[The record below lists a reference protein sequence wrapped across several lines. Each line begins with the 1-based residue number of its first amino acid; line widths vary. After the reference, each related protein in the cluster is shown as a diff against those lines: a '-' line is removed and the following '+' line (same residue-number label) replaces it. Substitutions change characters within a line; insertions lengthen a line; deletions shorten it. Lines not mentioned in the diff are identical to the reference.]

1 MQWLDNKTIMIDP
14 PKRPK
19 KLTGTRFATILG
31 LNPWSTDFEVWCEIT
46 RTYQKP
52 FEDTIYTLAGKA
64 IEPKQAEYM
73 KKSMFMT
80 NLITPTDIYGA
91 DYFNRT
97 RGDFFYDKEVF
108 GGMWDYLLFDENAKP
123 MTVLEMKTT
132 KRAEDWEEDIPEYYA
147 LQAALYAYLLDIDEV
162 IMVCSFL
169 SAKDYE
175 KPDEFIPS
183 INNTITRQFKLSE
196 RYPDFDKYIK
206 RALKW
211 WDKYVVQGISPEY
224 NEKKDADILKEL
236 RTNTLNPETDIKAL
250 IKEGEDLKSKIDALT
265 EPIQA
270 LEKRLK
276 VINDIIKKH
285 AIGEFRDNDKKVTML
300 GDKFEWSVTKTES
313 VDIDKEALKADGL
326 YDKYAST
333 KTSYRISTKPV
344 ENK

>member
-1 MQWLDNKTIMIDP
+1 MQWLNNKTIMIDP

-80 NLITPTDIYGA
+80 NLITPTDVYGEN
-91 DYFNRT
+91 YFNKT
-97 RGDFFYDKEVF
+97 YGDFFKDKKIF

-123 MTVLEMKTT
+123 ITVLEMKTT

-147 LQAALYAYLLDIDEV
+147 LQAALYAYLLGIDEV

-211 WDKYVVQGISPEY
+211 WDKHVVQGISPEY
-224 NEKKDADILKEL
+224 DEKKDADILKEL
-236 RTNTLNPETDIKAL
+236 RTNTVNPETDIKAL
-250 IKEGEDLKSKIDALT
+250 IKEGEDLKSKIDTLT

-276 VINDIIKKH
+276 VINDIIKNH
-285 AIGEFRDNDKKVTML
+285 AIGEFRDNDKKVTLL

-333 KTSYRISTKPV
+333 KTSYKISTKTI

>member
-52 FEDTIYTLAGKA
+52 FEDTIYTIAGKA
-64 IEPKQAEYM
+64 IEPKQADYM

-80 NLITPTDIYGA
+80 NLITPTDIYGEN
-91 DYFNRT
+91 YFNKT
-97 RGDFFYDKEVF
+97 YGDFFKDKKVF

-123 MTVLEMKTT
+123 VTVLEMKTT
-132 KRAEDWEEDIPEYYA
+132 KRAEDWKDDIPEYYA
-147 LQAALYAYLLDIDEV
+147 LQAALYAYLLGIDEV

-169 SAKDYE
+169 SENDYE
-175 KPDEFIPS
+175 KPEGFIPS
-183 INNTITRQFKLSE
+183 INNTIVRPFKLSE

-206 RALKW
+206 KAMRW
-211 WDKYVVQGISPEY
+211 WDKHVVQGISPEY
-224 NEKKDADILKEL
+224 DEKKDADILKEL
-236 RTNTLNPETDIKAL
+236 RTNTLNPETDIQAL
-250 IKEGEDLKSKIDALT
+250 IIEGEELKSKIDTLT

-276 VINDIIKKH
+276 VINDVVKKH
-285 AIGEFRDNDKKVTML
+285 AIEQFRDNDKKVTL
-300 GDKFEWSVTKTES
+300 IGKSLEWSVTKSES
-313 VDIDKEALKADGL
+313 IDVDKEALKADGL
-326 YDKYAST
+326 LDKYSST
-333 KTSYRISTKPV
+333 KTSYRISTKSI

>member
-1 MQWLDNKTIMIDP
+1 MQWLDKRIMIDP

-64 IEPKQAEYM
+64 IEPKQADYM

-97 RGDFFYDKEVF
+97 RGDFFYDKKVF

-206 RALKW
+206 KALKW
-211 WDKYVVQGISPEY
+211 WDNHVVQGISPEY
-224 NEKKDADILKEL
+224 NGKKDAEILKAL

-276 VINDIIKKH
+276 VINNIIKNH

>member
-1 MQWLDNKTIMIDP
+1 MQWLDNKRIMIDP
-14 PKRPK
+14 PKKPK

-64 IEPKQAEYM
+64 IEPKQADYM

-97 RGDFFYDKEVF
+97 RGDFFYDKKVF
-108 GGMWDYLLFDENAKP
+108 GGMWDYLLVDKDAKP
-123 MTVLEMKTT
+123 ATVLEMKTT

-175 KPDEFIPS
+175 KPNEFIPS

-206 RALKW
+206 KALKW
-211 WDKYVVQGISPEY
+211 WDNHVVQGISPEY
-224 NEKKDADILKEL
+224 NGKKDAEILKAL

-250 IKEGEDLKSKIDALT
+250 IKEGEELKSKIDTLT

-276 VINDIIKKH
+276 VINDIIKNH
-285 AIGEFRDNDKKVTML
+285 AIGEFRDNDKKVTLL

-326 YDKYAST
+326 YDKYSSI
-333 KTSYRISTKPV
+333 KTTYRISTKTI